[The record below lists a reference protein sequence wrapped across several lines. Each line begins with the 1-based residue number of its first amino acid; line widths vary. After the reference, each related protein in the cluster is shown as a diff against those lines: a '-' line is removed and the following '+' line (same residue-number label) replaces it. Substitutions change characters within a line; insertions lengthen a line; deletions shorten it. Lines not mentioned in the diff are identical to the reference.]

1 MAVRMVSAIART
13 IPTVAGFSAM
23 CPLLV
28 PGCRI
33 FIGVNRER
41 CVSYFTL
48 RWLSKKCNFE
58 SARQR
63 ASAQSMRAS
72 VQVTAPGAITSMI
85 AAMSTR
91 PNRQNRGTCSRMS
104 EPLVQKQ
111 KLRLVN
117 RINAR
122 RGHRPRHDRY
132 DGQRHPVILM
142 ETIKDL
148 YISGANTQTASMKI
162 RNAP

>member
-1 MAVRMVSAIART
+1 M
-13 IPTVAGFSAM
+13 
-23 CPLLV
+23 PLYWLCYRHNNSISV
-28 PGCRI
+28 VIEPGA
-33 FIGVNRER
+33 ER
-41 CVSYFTL
+41 GWPVL
-48 RWLSKKCNFE
+48 RWVSKKSNFE

-132 DGQRHPVILM
+132 DGQRHPDGKYEPSWFRCHLFP
-142 ETIKDL
+142 
-148 YISGANTQTASMKI
+148 S
-162 RNAP
+162 